1 MGEYLLYKE
10 IIAGQ
15 RNVQEWL
22 EKKKWEP
29 DPALVQDLVTLFA
42 IENNEIKIHTLF
54 SLQEKL
60 YENLNY
66 SYNDFGERD
75 YKENRHIR
83 CKETLHNIQRKKEIT
98 LIQESEKM
106 KVLKSFLAKDILIDK
121 IKFID
126 YSGNEKLCLLTTI
139 EVIDFEENPNLSVVS
154 EFVANVS
161 WDILEEKNIYPWI
174 KIDLAD
180 IKEMVVDEIK
190 YTFLA

>member
-10 IIAGQ
+10 IIAGK
-15 RNVQEWL
+15 RNVQEWV
-22 EKKKWEP
+22 EKKVWDP

-42 IENNEIKIHTLF
+42 IENNNNKISTLF

-75 YKENRHIR
+75 YNETRHIR

-98 LIQESEKM
+98 LIEESEKI

-126 YSGNEKLCLLTTI
+126 HSGNEKLCLLTTI
-139 EVIDFEENPNLSVVS
+139 EVIDSEENPSLSVVS